1 MNVSLNQQLL
11 HLGGL
16 LQLEQRARQVRG
28 RELEF
33 LIVNETMAVL
43 PYQQA
48 ILWLADAGRGSRLV
62 LSGVAA
68 PESGAPYR
76 SWAEQL
82 ATAVAGNP
90 HAPDLHVIDVRALP
104 AKIAEAWAEWF
115 PGQALWCPL
124 KDPDGRPLG
133 ALILARADTWTAPD
147 HQLMQLLS
155 GQYSQSLALDAVHGR
170 RVFRLPRRSRRMAA
184 VPVAILAA
192 LIALAMPVRRSV
204 IAPAEVVSIDP
215 APVRAP
221 FDGVVGAIHVEPNA
235 AVHAGDR
242 LVSLDRRQLLT
253 QHDVAEKALEMA
265 RAEYVVNSQQAM
277 NDSQAK
283 ARLSV
288 LAGKVEQKAAEL
300 AYAQGL
306 LDRSDIVAP
315 IDGVAVFGNAAEWIG
330 RPVALG
336 ERIMQVAS
344 PTRTELEIDVPAVDA
359 ITFDIGSEVA
369 FFSNVSPD
377 TPERGTLTYA
387 AYASAPTAEGV
398 MAYTFRAHFDH
409 AAQQRLGLRGSAKIF
424 GAFEPLGAW
433 IFRRPIAALRQ
444 WLAF

>member
-16 LQLEQRARQVRG
+16 LQLEQRSRQVRG

-33 LIVNETMAVL
+33 LIVNETMTVI

-48 ILWLADAGRGSRLV
+48 ILWLADTGAGSRLV
-62 LSGVAA
+62 LSGVATA
-68 PESGAPYR
+68 ESGAPYR
-76 SWAEQL
+76 VWAGQL
-82 ATAVAGNP
+82 ASAVARND
-90 HAPDLHVIDVRALP
+90 HASALHVIDARALP
-104 AKIAEAWAEWF
+104 AKTAEAWAEWF
-115 PGQALWCPL
+115 PAHALWCPL
-124 KDPDGRPLG
+124 KHPDGHLIG
-133 ALILARADTWTAPD
+133 ALILARGDTWTAAD
-147 HQLMQLLS
+147 HQVLELLS
-155 GQYSQSLALDAVHGR
+155 GQYSQSLALESVQR
-170 RVFRLPRRSRRMAA
+170 PRLFRWPRRSRRN
-184 VPVAILAA
+184 VAIFVAVLLAA
-192 LIALAMPVRRSV
+192 TALAIPTRRSV

-221 FDGVVGAIHVEPNA
+221 FDGVVGSIHVAPNA
-235 AVHAGDR
+235 PVHAGDR
-242 LVSLDRRQLLT
+242 LVSLDRTQLRT

-300 AYAQGL
+300 AYAKGL
-306 LDRSDIVAP
+306 LDRADILAP

-344 PTRTELEIDVPAVDA
+344 PTRTELEIDVPAADA
-359 ITFDIGSEVA
+359 ITFDIGSEVQ
-369 FFSNVSPD
+369 FFSNVAPD
-377 TPERGTLTYA
+377 TPARGTLTYA

-398 MAYTFRAHFDH
+398 MAYTFRAHFND
-409 AAQQRLGLRGSAKIF
+409 ASQQRLGLRGSAKIY
-424 GAFEPLGAW
+424 GASEPIGLW

-444 WLAF
+444 WLSL